1 MTAQYWVNIHLGS
14 GMSDSTRPYLNQ
26 FYLLIS
32 ECLWHS
38 HENNFIQS
46 AQGTLLNDFESF
58 TFELLPHPPGGNE
71 ILCAM
76 CMCMCINVC
85 AELRSVFHI
94 YPGILKTSLSFIY
107 ASTAEQNYTKNGQ
120 EFGPI
125 PANCNMFRWD
135 FTSVIPRCVWDNA
148 SFYHRRITLIR
159 IDRIE
164 SGLWKVNQVHCL
176 LYEKEW

>member
-1 MTAQYWVNIHLGS
+1 
-14 GMSDSTRPYLNQ
+14 MSVAFTWEQ
-26 FYLLIS
+26 FHTDCPRYSS
-32 ECLWHS
+32 EWFWKFYFWIIATPSRRQWDIVCMYMCL
-38 HENNFIQS
+38 
-46 AQGTLLNDFESF
+46 
-58 TFELLPHPPGGNE
+58 
-71 ILCAM
+71 
-76 CMCMCINVC
+76 NVC

-120 EFGPI
+120 ELGPI
-125 PANCNMFRWD
+125 PANCNMLRWD

-164 SGLWKVNQVHCL
+164 SGLWKVNQIHCL